1 MATATYL
8 KEEEKITVYEP
19 VTDIDIHYQTERGK
33 PMPSNNHSYLQAEI
47 CFQLKVKH
55 NAEFDIYSEL
65 SLELPSGKAVPD
77 VCVYPK
83 RVQNWQRDIIRRTDA
98 PILVIEIL
106 SPKQAFDDLV
116 DKIQDIYFPSG
127 VLSAWIVVPSAE
139 SLILFTPNAKPESF
153 DKTIVKDTASGFELD
168 LNLVFN

>member
-8 KEEEKITVYEP
+8 KEEETTVYEP

-33 PMPSNNHSYLQAEI
+33 PMPSNNHSYLQLEI
-47 CFQLKVKH
+47 GFQLKVKY
-55 NAEFDIYSEL
+55 NSEFDIYSEL
-65 SLELPSGKAVPD
+65 SLDLTSGKAVPD
-77 VCVYPK
+77 VCIYPK

-98 PILVIEIL
+98 PLLVIEIL

-127 VLSAWIVVPSAE
+127 VLSAWIIVPSAE
-139 SLILFTPNAKPESF
+139 SLVLFQPNAKPKSF

>member
-8 KEEEKITVYEP
+8 KEEEETTVHET

-33 PMPSNNHSYLQAEI
+33 PMPSYNHAYLQAEI
-47 CFQLKVKH
+47 CFQLKVKY
-55 NAEFDIYSEL
+55 NSEFDILSEL
-65 SLELPSGKAVPD
+65 SLDLPSGKAVPD

-83 RVQNWQRDIIRRTDA
+83 RLQNWQRDIIRQTN
-98 PILVIEIL
+98 PPLLTIEIL